1 MMNKKTALQI
11 EKLWNEMYQGLNT
24 VKTSAEAS
32 GDGIKGMW
40 SVEIKPAESND
51 GSTFHYIN
59 ELADITRAFR
69 CSSYI
74 AVREGKVI
82 ARIF

>member
-1 MMNKKTALQI
+1 MNKQTAKQI
-11 EKLWNEMYQGLNT
+11 EKLWNEMFQGLET

-32 GDGIKGMW
+32 GGGLKGSW
-40 SVEIKPAESND
+40 SVEIKPAADND

-69 CSSYI
+69 RSSYI
-74 AVREGKVI
+74 AVMEGKLI